1 MGDMERG
8 DLEKIVKMAY
18 DSDPKI
24 RAEAADLLVN
34 FEDDL
39 AYQVL
44 LELAND
50 KESSVKEAAI
60 RAIQV
65 FKAKYKEKKLPETV
79 MEKIN
84 AIARSQTD
92 QSQDIPIKL
101 NELIREIDT
110 KRDESPESSREEFS
124 MFDYIYNS
132 LDKYRERP
140 EVMRKHFE
148 NLRDYMMREMDLIY
162 ELIQSEDS
170 FDITKIK
177 NKMKILS
184 TGELKIKSKEIKE
197 FVEKRNKRKIKMYRF
212 LVEDTRGREGIVYIY
227 EDAGK
232 KIDIGDVIKILNT
245 EARSIVGTDE
255 TAIWVWRDDTVI
267 WKRV

>member
-1 MGDMERG
+1 MVDIQKG
-8 DLEKIVKMAY
+8 DLERIVKMAY
-18 DSDPKI
+18 DSDPKV
-24 RAEAADLLVN
+24 RAEAADLLVD

-50 KESSVKEAAI
+50 KEAMVKEAAI
-60 RAIQV
+60 RALQV

-84 AIARSQTD
+84 QIARSHGN
-92 QSQDIPIKL
+92 QSEEVHSKL

-110 KRDESPESSREEFS
+110 RREDSSESSREEFS
-124 MFDYIYNS
+124 LFDYIYNS

-140 EVMRKHFE
+140 EVMKKHFE
-148 NLRDYMMREMDLIY
+148 NLRDYMMKELDLIY

-177 NKMKILS
+177 NKMKILN
-184 TGELKIKSKEIKE
+184 TGDLKIKSKEIKE
-197 FVEKRNKRKIKMYRF
+197 FVEKRNRRKIRMYRF
-212 LVEDTRGREGIVYIY
+212 LVEDGRGREGIVYIY
-227 EDAGK
+227 EEAGK
-232 KIDIGDVIKILNT
+232 KIEIGDTIRILNT

-255 TAIWVWRDDTVI
+255 TAIWVWRDDTTI